1 MAHAADFSDVF
12 KVATAGMRAQGERL
26 RVIAENIANA
36 QSTGTQPGDEPYRRR
51 VVVFKEMLDRATGL
65 ATVKVDSVVKDMSD
79 FVKEFDPHH
88 PAADAQGYVLKP
100 NVKPLIE
107 TMDMRE
113 AQRSYEANLSVLDA
127 ARAMMLRALEILR
140 G

>member
-1 MAHAADFSDVF
+1 MAQSADFTDVF
-12 KVATAGMRAQGERL
+12 KVATAGLRAQGERL

-36 QSTGTQPGDEPYRRR
+36 GSTANAAGEDPYRRR
-51 VVVFKEMLDRATGL
+51 IVTFRQVLDKASGL
-65 ATVKVDSVVKDMSD
+65 ALVKVGAVQKDMSD
-79 FVKEFDPHH
+79 FIKEFDPHH

-107 TMDMRE
+107 SMDMRE
-113 AQRSYEANLSVLDA
+113 AQRSYEANLSVLEA
-127 ARAMMLRALEILR
+127 ARAMMMRALEILR